1 MSIVLQK
8 VPRTILV
15 LIGLILFG
23 LIRTP
28 FEDNARKGLVDSG
41 MLLPP
46 PGPSAMDQ
54 LSQSAL
60 MGTLGGLRSL
70 VATYLVLEAY
80 EHFSNKDWEELRN
93 TYNVV
98 VALEP
103 YDESHW
109 VSATWH
115 LGINATANMELDE
128 KLPKFERDRRFKEY
142 AFQGIEFAERGMEQL
157 PESYA
162 IPVQMAEIYR
172 EKLEDNCATARVYK
186 NAMDLPGAP
195 GYLRRFYGYF
205 LANCPGSEQE
215 AYDHLIGLYREGR
228 HQHKATLIKE
238 IKNLEKKLD
247 IPWSLRISDPDP
259 DVESMKRRNRPESLP
274 GGLSLPQ

>member
-1 MSIVLQK
+1 MRAVFQK
-8 VPRTILV
+8 IPRFVPV
-15 LIGLILFG
+15 LIGLALFG
-23 LIRTP
+23 IIRAP
-28 FEDNARKGLVDSG
+28 FEERAEKGLVDSG

-46 PGPSAMDQ
+46 PGLSAMDQ

-80 EHFSNKDWEELRN
+80 DHFSNKDWDELRN

-103 YDESHW
+103 YDESNW

-115 LGINATANMELDE
+115 LGINATANMELDT
-128 KLPKFERDRRFKEY
+128 KLPKFERDRRFREY
-142 AFQGIEFAERGMEQL
+142 AFQGIDFAERGMEQL
-157 PESYA
+157 PNSYA
-162 IPVQMAEIYR
+162 IPVQLAEIYR
-172 EKLEDNCATARVYK
+172 EKLRDNCATARVYK
-186 NAMDLPGAP
+186 IAKDVPGAP

-205 LANCPGSEQE
+205 LARCPGSEKE
-215 AYDHLIGLYREGR
+215 AYDFLTGLYREGDY
-228 HQHKATLIKE
+228 QHKPTLIKE

-247 IPWSLRISDPDP
+247 IPFSLRISDPDP
-259 DVESMKRRNRPESLP
+259 DEARLRQMKQSGPLP
-274 GGLSLPQ
+274 GGISVP

>member
-1 MSIVLQK
+1 MSIVFQK
-8 VPRTILV
+8 IPRTVLV
-15 LIGLILFG
+15 LIGLVLFG
-23 LIRTP
+23 LIRAP
-28 FEDNARKGLVDSG
+28 FEDHARKGLVDSG

-46 PGPSAMDQ
+46 PGLSAMDQ

-115 LGINATANMELDE
+115 LGINATANMELDT

-157 PESYA
+157 PDSYA
-162 IPVQMAEIYR
+162 IPVQLAEIYR
-172 EKLEDNCATARVYK
+172 EKLKDNCATARVYK
-186 NAMDLPGAP
+186 IAKDVPGAP
-195 GYLRRFYGYF
+195 GYVRRFYGYF
-205 LANCPGSEQE
+205 LARCPGSEQE
-215 AYDHLIGLYREGR
+215 AYDYLAGLYREGR
-228 HQHKATLIKE
+228 HQRKPTLIKE
-238 IKNLEKKLD
+238 IKTLEEKLD
-247 IPWSLRISDPDP
+247 IPFSLRIPDPDP
-259 DVESMKRRNRPESLP
+259 DVELMRRRNRAQPTP
-274 GGLSLPQ
+274 GGLSLP